1 MNVEIEESW
10 RKRLQEE
17 FDKPYF
23 EKLVTFVK
31 SEYRRTQVLPP
42 GHQIFQVFNLCP
54 FEKVKVVILGQ
65 DPYPNPGQYYGICFS
80 VPDGVAIPGSLC
92 NIFREIHQDLGKPIP
107 TSGNLNRWVEQGVF
121 PMNSVLTVRAH
132 ETSSHRNM
140 GWETFTDAVIKKL
153 SDEREH
159 LVFMLW
165 GSYAKEKIA
174 LIDTNKHLVLTAVH
188 PSPRS
193 AEHGF
198 LGCKHFS
205 QANTFLQSK
214 GIKEIDW

>member
-1 MNVEIEESW
+1 MNVKIEESW

-23 EKLVTFVK
+23 EKLVTFVR
-31 SEYRRTQVLPP
+31 SEYGRTHVLPP
-42 GHQIFQVFNLCP
+42 GHQIFH
-54 FEKVKVVILGQ
+54 
-65 DPYPNPGQYYGICFS
+65 
-80 VPDGVAIPGSLC
+80 VPDGVAIPGSLI

-132 ETSSHRNM
+132 ETGSHRNM

-159 LVFMLW
+159 LVFMFW
-165 GSYAKEKIA
+165 GSYAKEKTA
-174 LIDTNKHLVLTAVH
+174 LINTNKHLVLTAAH

-193 AEHGF
+193 DQKYLHT
-198 LGCKHFS
+198 LY
-205 QANTFLQSK
+205 
-214 GIKEIDW
+214 